1 MPKRKKQ
8 QRWPD
13 VNEVAYDLVQ
23 RSTANTREPSSSEIS
38 RVMAALGRKGGKI
51 GGKRRMDTL
60 TAEQRKQIAT
70 NAAKVRWRNKHE

>member
-1 MPKRKKQ
+1 MPKRKKR

-13 VNEVAYDLVQ
+13 VNEGAYDLVQ
-23 RSTANTREPSSSEIS
+23 RSINTQEPSSSEIS

>member
-23 RSTANTREPSSSEIS
+23 RSTATQEPSSSEIS

>member
-23 RSTANTREPSSSEIS
+23 RSTASTAEPSSSEIS

-60 TAEQRKQIAT
+60 TPEQRKEIAT
-70 NAAKVRWRNKHE
+70 NAAKVRWRSKHE